1 MFYFIFFPYLGSLAT
16 SVFDSN
22 AMLVGS
28 SGGVYALLAAHLANV
43 ILNYNEMKWGPL
55 RIVLIFFAAS
65 VDFGYAIYDRYSSGQ
80 TIHGYKSSVSFVAH
94 IAGAIAG
101 LTIGLIVLKNFEQKL
116 RHQLIWWIS
125 LGIYFSLM
133 TSAILYNIFYPI

>member
-1 MFYFIFFPYLGSLAT
+1 MAT
-16 SVFDSN
+16 SVFDAR

-28 SGGVYALLAAHLANV
+28 SGGVYALLAGHLANV

-55 RIVLIFFAAS
+55 RIVLIFLAAS
-65 VDFGYAIYDRYSSGQ
+65 IDFGYAIYDRYSSGE
-80 TIHGYKSSVSFVAH
+80 TYYGYKSSVSFVAH

-101 LTIGLIVLKNFEQKL
+101 LTIGLVVLKNFEQKL

-125 LGIYFSLM
+125 LGAYISLILF
-133 TSAILYNIFYPI
+133 AILYNIFYPPY